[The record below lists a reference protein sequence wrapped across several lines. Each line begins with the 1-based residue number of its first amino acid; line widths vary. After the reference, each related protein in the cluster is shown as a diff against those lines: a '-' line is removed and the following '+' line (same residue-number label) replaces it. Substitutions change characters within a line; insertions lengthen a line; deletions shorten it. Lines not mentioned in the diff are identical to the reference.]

1 MTQEVLLAHDAIPVS
16 QRIPFLDKD
25 DALFSAG
32 DHMQLYDNIY
42 DTYPPYLAMWV
53 ADVHFFK

>member
-1 MTQEVLLAHDAIPVS
+1 MVTEGVLLAHKRHAIPVS
-16 QRIPFLDKD
+16 LRIPFLDKD

-42 DTYPPYLAMWV
+42 DTYPPYLVMRL
-53 ADVHFFK
+53 FL